1 MPDIKYNR
9 ILLIFVFLIF
19 VNRYLLGQNYNKVYD
34 FNTSQSWGA
43 TIVETDSFYIGFSL
57 GGPNFGIP
65 KVFVC
70 EYDKNTGDL
79 IRQNSF
85 LDSTVSYYFY
95 YHQETWVE
103 KNVVKYIT
111 YAYELESLIVLEYDV
126 GLKRITQKKISLKS
140 IPGRVGFLNDIKK
153 IGNKYYIY
161 FSSRFGNPDDFNALP
176 GILILNDDFSFVY
189 RFYGDNVSNEYVLG
203 SKAAITSDEMIIVG
217 FSEYELRRKYNL
229 PSSVYFVKINK
240 KGDVIWKGKNLF
252 DSEKLVLNNGNICT
266 LNDSILF
273 ISGLKYNMNA
283 NEYPYIFFTKVMLIY
298 DIKNDKILKRVL
310 FPKAYENENPF
321 PHSMLKKTHDNFIL
335 FGGGQSLIKGNTEE
349 EDYLA
354 GSLGK
359 MDGNG
364 NLLFYNS
371 YLHFTVDSIGEYN
384 DTWISDI
391 EETVDGDILCYGEA
405 YYKRRYSWL
414 LKTDKNGN
422 VKKTDLNLVFDQ
434 MDPKK
439 NLLLLFPNPADNF
452 VTIKYADFS
461 IVSSIL
467 ILDASGK
474 IYTTFSLPDISH
486 KSVQL
491 DISSLPSGIY
501 FVELRD
507 QNNGFLEAKKFIKQ

>member
-1 MPDIKYNR
+1 MPDMKCNT

-19 VNRYLLGQNYNKVYD
+19 VHRYLLGQNYNKVYD
-34 FNTSQSWGA
+34 FNFSQSSGA
-43 TIVETDSFYIGFSL
+43 AIVEIDSSYVGFSV
-57 GGPNFGIP
+57 GAPNFGLSS
-65 KVFVC
+65 VVVS
-70 EYDKNTGDL
+70 EYNKNDGQVLHQTVL
-79 IRQNSF
+79 S
-85 LDSTVSYYFY
+85 DSTVSYYLN
-95 YHQETWVE
+95 YHFEVFREDSLLT
-103 KNVVKYIT
+103 YIT
-111 YAYELESLIVLEYDV
+111 FASNLESLIIIQYSIYTKKIL
-126 GLKRITQKKISLKS
+126 QKKISLKNE
-140 IPGRVGFLNDIKK
+140 VGKVFFVDDVKK
-153 IGNKYYIY
+153 INNQY
-161 FSSRFGNPDDFNALP
+161 FVFITAVLKTSDKNNRLT
-176 GILILNDDFSFVY
+176 GILRISKDLTHNIK
-189 RFYGDNVSNEYVLG
+189 FYGDYVSNEHVLG

-335 FGGGQSLIKGNTEE
+335 FGGGQSLIKGITEE

-354 GSLGK
+354 GSIGK
-359 MDGNG
+359 MDSNG
-364 NLLFYNS
+364 NILFYNS
-371 YLHFTVDSIGEYN
+371 YLHFKVDSIGEYN
-384 DTWISDI
+384 DTRITDI
-391 EETVDGDILCYGEA
+391 EETSEGDILCYGGA
-405 YYKRRYSWL
+405 YYKRHYTWL
-414 LKTDKNGN
+414 LKTDKDGI
-422 VKKTDLNLVFDQ
+422 VKKSILNSFSDSINLV
-434 MDPKK
+434 K
-439 NLLLLFPNPADNF
+439 NTLLLYPNPTSNF